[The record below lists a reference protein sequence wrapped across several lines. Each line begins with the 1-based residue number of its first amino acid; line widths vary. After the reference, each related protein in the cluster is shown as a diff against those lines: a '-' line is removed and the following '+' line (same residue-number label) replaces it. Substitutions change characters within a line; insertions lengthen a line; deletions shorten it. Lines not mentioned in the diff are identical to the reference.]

1 MKDFETQTVALKDGR
16 EAVLRLPKKQDA
28 AELLYCYKAMAG
40 ETEFL
45 LSSPEDIRFTVEGE
59 ERFIEN
65 ALENEGLL
73 LLVCEMDGHIMG
85 DCEIRR
91 MPAAKAR
98 HRANIGISLRK
109 AVWNQGIGTAMFR
122 ALIAQA
128 KAWGLT
134 QIELDFIEG
143 NARARA
149 LYEKM
154 GFRIVGCIPNAIRQ
168 KDGRLMHEYKMI
180 REMEKAK

>member
-1 MKDFETQTVALKDGR
+1 MKDFEKQIISLKNG
-16 EAVLRLPKKQDA
+16 ETAILRLPKREDA
-28 AELLYCYKAMAG
+28 AELLACYKAMAG

-45 LSSPEDIRFTVEGE
+45 LSSPEDIRYTVEGE
-59 ERFIEN
+59 ERFIES
-65 ALENEGLL
+65 ALENDGLL
-73 LLVCEMDGHIMG
+73 LLMCEMNGHIVG

-109 AVWNQGIGTAMFR
+109 AVWGQGIGTAMFR
-122 ALIAQA
+122 ALITQA

-143 NARARA
+143 NVRARA

-154 GFRIVGCIPNAIRQ
+154 GFRVVGYTPNAIRQ
-168 KDGRLMHEYKMI
+168 KDGRLLHEYRMV
-180 REMEKAK
+180 REMEGAK

>member
-1 MKDFETQTVALKDGR
+1 MRNFEKQVISLKNGETAL
-16 EAVLRLPKKQDA
+16 LRLPKKEDA
-28 AELLYCYKAMAG
+28 AELLACYKAMAG

-45 LSSPEDIRFTVEGE
+45 LYSPEDIRYTVEGE
-59 ERFIEN
+59 ERFIE
-65 ALENEGLL
+65 ASLENENLL
-73 LLVCEMDGHIMG
+73 LLVCEKDGHIVG

-91 MPAAKAR
+91 MPAAKNR

-154 GFRIVGCIPNAIRQ
+154 GFRIVSYTPNAIRQ
-168 KDGRLMHEYKMI
+168 RDGRLLHEYRMV
-180 REMEKAK
+180 REMEAEK

>member
-1 MKDFETQTVALKDGR
+1 MKSFEQQIVPLKNGETAL
-16 EAVLRLPKKQDA
+16 LRLPQKEDA
-28 AELLYCYKAMAG
+28 AELLACYKAMAG

-45 LSSPEDIRFTVEGE
+45 LSSPEDIRYTVEGE
-59 ERFIEN
+59 ERFIES

-73 LLVCEMDGHIMG
+73 LLMCEMDGHIVG

-91 MPAAKAR
+91 MPAAKNR

-109 AVWNQGIGTAMFR
+109 AVWGQGIGTAMFK

-128 KAWGLT
+128 EAWGLT

-154 GFRIVGCIPNAIRQ
+154 GFRIVGYTPNAIRQ
-168 KDGRLMHEYKMI
+168 RDGRLLHEYRMVRKM
-180 REMEKAK
+180 EAEK